1 MEAVSALIANWD
13 VGSVFTI
20 TLLYDVIDE
29 EEKILM
35 NCVQT
40 RGHLKLSIM
49 HIIDSLFIKA
59 ALSC

>member
-1 MEAVSALIANWD
+1 MIANWD